1 MTDFLRAFWGSDT
14 GCFRQF
20 HDTDKSVPGRN
31 LTGSF
36 ADIRDDMQAYA
47 SAGYGSFFIPNSG
60 GHSDADITRFN
71 AVWIDLDGGKGH
83 NWPEHWYVNPSIV
96 TVRGGNYHAYWLLEP
111 GTITD
116 ADTFRQVQ
124 KRLIRFYNSDKP
136 IHNPA
141 RVMRLPDMPHMKDP
155 ENTEGYR
162 VHYFEPDVRYSLE
175 AVTVGLP
182 EIAAPAV
189 AVSAGPD
196 AFNDDALAQSYVV
209 DYLTSRAP
217 LAIEGQEGDSTTY
230 GVCCAVRDF
239 GVSEPVALDLL
250 LAHWNDRCTPPWDA
264 VELTRVLTHAY
275 RYAQN
280 SAGHKLEAVRA
291 FGELAAPAE
300 PVVDPDVRRAS
311 EIYAEI
317 VSALQY
323 KVGSLVGS

>member
-1 MTDFLRAFWGSDT
+1 
-14 GCFRQF
+14 
-20 HDTDKSVPGRN
+20 
-31 LTGSF
+31 
-36 ADIRDDMQAYA
+36 
-47 SAGYGSFFIPNSG
+47 
-60 GHSDADITRFN
+60 
-71 AVWIDLDGGKGH
+71 VWIDLDGGKGH
-83 NWPEHWYVNPSIV
+83 NWPEHWHVNPSIV

-196 AFNDDALAQSYVV
+196 N
-209 DYLTSRAP
+209 
-217 LAIEGQEGDSTTY
+217 
-230 GVCCAVRDF
+230 
-239 GVSEPVALDLL
+239 
-250 LAHWNDRCTPPWDA
+250 
-264 VELTRVLTHAY
+264 
-275 RYAQN
+275 
-280 SAGHKLEAVRA
+280 
-291 FGELAAPAE
+291 
-300 PVVDPDVRRAS
+300 
-311 EIYAEI
+311 
-317 VSALQY
+317 
-323 KVGSLVGS
+323 GS